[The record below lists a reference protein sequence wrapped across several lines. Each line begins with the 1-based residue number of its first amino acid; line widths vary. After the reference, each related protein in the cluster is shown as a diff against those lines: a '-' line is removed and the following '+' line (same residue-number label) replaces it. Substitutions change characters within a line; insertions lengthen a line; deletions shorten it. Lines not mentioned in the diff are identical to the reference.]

1 MENINLLA
9 VLLSAVTAMVI
20 GSLWYGPIFGKEFI
34 KASGMDK
41 WSSEKQAAERSKMG
55 LTYFIQF
62 IGSLLMFY
70 VLAHF
75 IGGMGELT
83 IGDGLKTAFWTWL
96 GFAVPVQ
103 LGNSIWGGNMK
114 LFWLG
119 IGNYLVT
126 LLAAGTIIGAMG

>member
-34 KASGMDK
+34 KASGMSD
-41 WSSEKQAAERSKMG
+41 WSPEKKAAAKKAMAA
-55 LTYFIQF
+55 TYTAQF
-62 IGSLLMFY
+62 VASLITFY

-75 IGGMGELT
+75 INGMGELSVK
-83 IGDGLKTAFWTWL
+83 DGLTTAFWAWL

-119 IGNYLVT
+119 IGNHLVT
-126 LLAAGTIIGAMG
+126 LLAAAAIIGAMG